1 MPFLR
6 SFSRSQT
13 ALLAILALLLAGS
26 VTFATRAEKPWGK
39 TVAKRMEKH
48 QDLQPKEYAVI
59 GLWWGSVVNVGVL
72 AVLLGW
78 ARWWVPKGEVN
89 GQRSTV
95 NGGKRKPE
103 AGSQRPEIE
112 ADRNAENGKWKVSL
126 RAAAPWIALFGIVV
140 FAGWLRAPRL
150 THSLWND
157 EEYAMRKFAH
167 GGWETAKDGTW
178 AFDPVSWTD
187 TLFENRNGNNH
198 LLNSLITREALMVW
212 RAVAHAPRDAFDEEA
227 LRMPAFIAGL
237 LTIGMIFLLGRHLVP
252 ENLAAGNFLGL
263 GAALLLAL
271 NPWHIRYAVEA
282 KGYSF
287 MLLFVCTAIYGLIR
301 AIQED
306 RLRWWLLFALSEAAF
321 LLSFAGSVYVAMAL
335 NVFAAVEFFKMRQ
348 ARRIAT
354 LIAFDLFAAVPVIQ
368 WMLPSVPQLLHY
380 LHSEGS
386 LHLDLGWPWLR
397 DFFSGLAIGFQYDN
411 PGEHAGTSWLAQTAA
426 HSWLAPFM
434 IVSGLLA
441 LFGVA
446 VAFLRNTAARL
457 AIAAPMAAVVAAYV
471 HNALAGTPMVVWYLL
486 YVIVPAALT
495 VPFAVMKLMGGRM
508 AGAVAVLTIF
518 TGMYAFAVWQPV
530 QSLRRTPRQPIRE
543 AVAYA
548 KAQDAKARTA
558 ILGVSDR
565 QMQSYDPKVIV
576 LDDRKELASTVQTA
590 RRDGGALWVYVCGR
604 EMVMTGTDGKLRAK
618 QSTLD
623 AVEHGLSAEETGGA
637 AATFSEKARFLGT
650 EAMFSYRVYQLNP

>member
-6 SFSRSQT
+6 SFTRSQT
-13 ALLAILALLLAGS
+13 ALLMALALLLAGS
-26 VTFATRAEKPWGK
+26 VTFAIRAEKPWGK
-39 TVAKRMEKH
+39 TVTKRVEKH

-59 GLWWGSVVNVGVL
+59 GLWWGSVVNAAL
-72 AVLLGW
+72 LTVLLGSAKW
-78 ARWWVPKGEVN
+78 WMPKEEESSEFKARGSGFRVQHQDEKAENEKTEPRA
-89 GQRSTV
+89 RSTSIPRFV
-95 NGGKRKPE
+95 
-103 AGSQRPEIE
+103 
-112 ADRNAENGKWKVSL
+112 
-126 RAAAPWIALFGIVV
+126 PWIALLAIVV
-140 FAGWLRAPRL
+140 LAGWLRAPRL
-150 THSLWND
+150 AHSLWND

-198 LLNSLITREALMVW
+198 LLNSLITREALTVW
-212 RAVAHAPRDAFDEEA
+212 RAVTHAPRDAFNEVA
-227 LRMPAFIAGL
+227 LRMPAFVAGL
-237 LTIGMIFLLGRHLVP
+237 LTIGMIFLLGRRLVP
-252 ENLAAGNFLGL
+252 ENDAVGNFLGM
-263 GAALLLAL
+263 GAALLLAIC
-271 NPWHIRYAVEA
+271 PWHIRYAVEA

-301 AIQED
+301 AFQEN

-335 NVFAAVEFFKMRQ
+335 NVFAAVEFFKARQ
-348 ARRIAT
+348 ARRIGT
-354 LIAFDLFAAVPVIQ
+354 LIALNLLAAVPVIQ

-426 HSWLAPFM
+426 HSWLAPVM
-434 IVSGLLA
+434 IVLGLVA
-441 LFGVA
+441 LVGVGVA
-446 VAFLRNTAARL
+446 FVKNTAARL
-457 AIAAPMAAVVAAYV
+457 AIAAPFAAVVAAYA

-486 YVIVPAALT
+486 YVIVPVALA
-495 VPFAVMKLMGGRM
+495 VPLAVMKFAGRRSNVVF
-508 AGAVAVLTIF
+508 GFLF
-518 TGMYAFAVWQPV
+518 TGYVLAVGMPAQD
-530 QSLRRTPRQPIRE
+530 LRTHPRQPMRE
-543 AVAYA
+543 AVAFA
-548 KAQDAKARTA
+548 MTQDAKARTA

-576 LDDRKELASTVQTA
+576 LDDRKELASAVKAA
-590 RRDGGALWVYVCGR
+590 RHDADALFVYVCGR

-618 QSTLD
+618 QSALD
-623 AVEHGLSAEETGGA
+623 AVEHGLSAEETGGP
-637 AATFSEKARFLGT
+637 AATFAEKAKFLGT